1 MFLSDWQVYF
11 DSELGLKM
19 VKPLNDDFVFALEEK
34 EKKENLRLNLNTTLI
49 FTGDDYEYLQEAVA
63 LNQCPEIDVIIK
75 YRFQEVWRGFIN
87 PRKGTYNQDICRV
100 EIKPTPKDAQY
111 CIDKILD
118 KEVNVISQNVSYPAY
133 FAFPDSVFEIQECI
147 LGEFDNV
154 VITRFAANS
163 PDPITVI
170 YSSLDEPDFSVCGLG
185 AESGWSKLEEKVDI
199 LQVNPDKTFKIRL
212 TIKYVRENLI
222 LDCNQGQTDAT
233 FLDFILLTNNCNIN
247 NTAVYSRPAVTQ
259 FKEFIGELMTT
270 DEVDPFL
277 PIPTDRLTQTKKYE
291 YIGVDESGNRPQYF
305 RARLW
310 NDVLNLL
317 VQSCGI
323 TIISNFFNI
332 NPDGT
337 APLNDIYTRAKDEA
351 HNLLIW
357 QKSDIKRPTSAQAAF
372 IGNITLKQALE
383 ITSAF
388 NCSYKVEPGNILR
401 IEHISYFEGEETE
414 GEDMTVTYP
423 SRVNNRNTY
432 SYDDNEL
439 VKYDKF
445 TWMDTVQ
452 DRDFKGVDIE
462 YLNDCSENTRSYAFG
477 RVTTSISEIIENANN
492 FTDDGYVL
500 ASAVLIDG
508 DYIVVSDRGKI
519 TNEPKLNAPLSL
531 ANLHYNYWRYD
542 RPFESGNMNG
552 EETTF
557 ITTKK
562 TKRQGIINLPI
573 NPDDFFTYNFRNLIK
588 TGLGWGMPSNITYS
602 ASSCLASFNILHND

>member
-34 EKKENLRLNLNTTLI
+34 DKKENLRLNLNTTLI
-49 FTGDDYEYLQEAVA
+49 FTGDDYQYLQEAVV

-75 YRFQEVWRGFIN
+75 YRFQEVWRGFLN

-133 FAFPDSVFEIQECI
+133 FAFPNSVFNLQSCE

-154 VITRFAANS
+154 TITNEGL
-163 PDPITVI
+163 I
-170 YSSLDEPDFSVCGLG
+170 YSINDQPDFSVCGLG
-185 AESGWSKLEEKVDI
+185 DESGWSKFIETVLI
-199 LQVNPDKTFKIRL
+199 LQVNPNKTFKVRL
-212 TIKYVRENLI
+212 TITYSREELT
-222 LDCNQGQTDAT
+222 LDCNQGQTPAT
-233 FLDFILLTNNCNIN
+233 FLDFTLLTNNCNIN
-247 NTAVYSRPAVTQ
+247 NTAVYSRPAITRLKEVT
-259 FKEFIGELMTT
+259 GELITS
-270 DEVDPFL
+270 DEVDPFAPL
-277 PIPTDRLTQTKKYE
+277 PVDKVLQVKFYE
-291 YIGVDESGNRPQYF
+291 YLGVDELGNRQQYF
-305 RARLW
+305 RARLFK
-310 NDVLNLL
+310 DVLNSL
-317 VQSCGI
+317 VNECNL
-323 TIISNFFNI
+323 TIVSNFFNI
-332 NPDGT
+332 NRDNTNPD
-337 APLNDIYTRAKDEA
+337 NVVYERAQIEA
-351 HNLLIW
+351 YNLLIW
-357 QKSDIKRPTSAQAAF
+357 QKSDIKRPNSFQGAT
-372 IGNITLKQALE
+372 IGNLTLKQALE
-383 ITSAF
+383 IVGVF

-552 EETTF
+552 EETQF

-573 NPDDFFTYNFRNLIK
+573 NPDDFFSYNFRNLIK

>member
-34 EKKENLRLNLNTTLI
+34 DKKENLRLNLNTTLI
-49 FTGDDYEYLQEAVA
+49 FTGDDYQYLQEAVA

-75 YRFQEVWRGFIN
+75 YRFQEVWRGFLN

-133 FAFPDSVFEIQECI
+133 FAFPNSVFNLQSCE

-154 VITRFAANS
+154 TITNEGL
-163 PDPITVI
+163 I
-170 YSSLDEPDFSVCGLG
+170 YNVNDQPDFSVCGLG
-185 AESGWSKLEEKVDI
+185 AESGWSKFIETVLI
-199 LQVNPDKTFKIRL
+199 LQVNPNKTFRVRL
-212 TIKYVRENLI
+212 TITYSREELT
-222 LDCNQGQTDAT
+222 LDCNQGQTPAT
-233 FLDFILLTNNCNIN
+233 FLDFTLLTNNCNIN
-247 NTAVYSRPAVTQ
+247 NTAVYSRPAITRLKEVT
-259 FKEFIGELMTT
+259 GELITS
-270 DEVDPFL
+270 DEVDPFAPL
-277 PIPTDRLTQTKKYE
+277 PVDKVLQVKFYE
-291 YIGVDESGNRPQYF
+291 YLGVDELGNRQQYF
-305 RARLW
+305 RARLFK
-310 NDVLNLL
+310 DVLNSL
-317 VQSCGI
+317 VNECNL
-323 TIISNFFNI
+323 TIVSNFFNI
-332 NPDGT
+332 NRDNTNPD
-337 APLNDIYTRAKDEA
+337 NDVYERAQIEA
-351 HNLLIW
+351 YNLLIW
-357 QKSDIKRPTSAQAAF
+357 QKSDIKRPNSFQGAT
-372 IGNITLKQALE
+372 IGNLTLKQALE
-383 ITSAF
+383 IVGVF

-414 GEDMTVTYP
+414 GEDMTVSYP
-423 SRVNNRNTY
+423 ARVNNRNTY

-452 DRDFKGVDIE
+452 DRDFKGLDIE

-477 RVTTSISEIIENANN
+477 RVTTSISEIIDNANN

-552 EETTF
+552 EETQF

-573 NPDDFFTYNFRNLIK
+573 NPDDFFSYNFRNLIK
-588 TGLGWGMPSNITYS
+588 TGLGWGIPSNITYS

>member
-34 EKKENLRLNLNTTLI
+34 DKKENLRLNLNTTLI
-49 FTGDDYEYLQEAVA
+49 FTGDDYQYLQEAVA

-133 FAFPDSVFEIQECI
+133 FAFPNSVFNLQSCE

-154 VITRFAANS
+154 TITNEGL
-163 PDPITVI
+163 I
-170 YSSLDEPDFSVCGLG
+170 YSINDQPDFSVCGLG
-185 AESGWSKLEEKVDI
+185 DESGWSKFIETVLI
-199 LQVNPDKTFKIRL
+199 LQVNPNKTFKVRL
-212 TIKYVRENLI
+212 TITYSREELT
-222 LDCNQGQTDAT
+222 LDCNQGQTPAT
-233 FLDFILLTNNCNIN
+233 FLDFTLLTNNCNIN
-247 NTAVYSRPAVTQ
+247 NTAVYSRPAITRLKEVT
-259 FKEFIGELMTT
+259 GELITS
-270 DEVDPFL
+270 DEVDPFAPL
-277 PIPTDRLTQTKKYE
+277 PVDKVLQVKTYE
-291 YIGVDESGNRPQYF
+291 YLGVDELGNRQQYF
-305 RARLW
+305 RARLFK
-310 NDVLNLL
+310 DVLNSL
-317 VQSCGI
+317 VNECNL
-323 TIISNFFNI
+323 TIVSNFFNI
-332 NPDGT
+332 NRDNTNPD
-337 APLNDIYTRAKDEA
+337 NVVYERAQIEA
-351 HNLLIW
+351 YNLLIW
-357 QKSDIKRPTSAQAAF
+357 QKSDIKRPNSFQGAT
-372 IGNITLKQALE
+372 IGNLTLKQALE
-383 ITSAF
+383 IVGVF

-552 EETTF
+552 EETQF

-573 NPDDFFTYNFRNLIK
+573 NPDDFFSYNFRNLIK